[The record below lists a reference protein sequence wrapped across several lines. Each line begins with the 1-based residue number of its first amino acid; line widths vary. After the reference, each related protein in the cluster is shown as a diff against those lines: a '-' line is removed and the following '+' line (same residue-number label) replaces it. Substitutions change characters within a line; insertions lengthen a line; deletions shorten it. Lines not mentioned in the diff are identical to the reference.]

1 MSEYTKIEKDMY
13 SKDQSAHIS
22 IEPEDYDKFADK
34 VAKIYHA
41 KRQKDWERGYR
52 ENYKSKF
59 GKQKDRSQ
67 LNLGV
72 K

>member
-13 SKDQSAHIS
+13 SKDDSAHIKM
-22 IEPEDYDKFADK
+22 EPEDYDKFVDSQ
-34 VAKIYHA
+34 AKAYH
-41 KRQKDWERGYR
+41 KSRQKAWQKGYL
-52 ENYKSKF
+52 ENYKSRF
-59 GKQKDRSQ
+59 GKKKDRSS